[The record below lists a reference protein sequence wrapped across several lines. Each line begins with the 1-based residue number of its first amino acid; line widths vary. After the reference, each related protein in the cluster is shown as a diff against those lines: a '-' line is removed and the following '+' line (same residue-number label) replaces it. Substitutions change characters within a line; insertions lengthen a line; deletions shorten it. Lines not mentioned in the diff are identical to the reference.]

1 MRFLFAAAVPL
12 TLAGCSQPDAP
23 PVVTSLTKSADPSLA
38 RPAPPGPGVAYSKRS
53 IEEPGDWR
61 RLNDEQGASS

>member
-12 TLAGCSQPDAP
+12 ALAGCSQLEAP
-23 PVVTSLTKSADPSLA
+23 PVVTSLTTSADPSLT
-38 RPAPPGPGVAYSKRS
+38 RPAPRGPGVVYSKRN